1 MENAT
6 KALLIAAAV
15 LIVIIII
22 SLGVYVVGMGN
33 DQMQQG
39 EQALSD
45 LEVNSFNNTYENY
58 EGTSVAGSR
67 VNSLLKTVF
76 NHNLMESDDT
86 RKITVDGDVSLSAD
100 AEQQVTVGT
109 GKRYSVVCNK
119 DKNSG
124 LITSITIT
132 EVGSSGSN

>member
-15 LIVIIII
+15 LIVITII

-45 LEVNSFNNTYENY
+45 LEISSFNATYENY
-58 EGTSVAGSR
+58 AGTSVAGSR

-76 NHNLMESDDT
+76 NHNLTESDET

-109 GKRYSVVCNK
+109 GKRYSVVCNR

-132 EVGSSGSN
+132 EVK

>member
-45 LEVNSFNNTYENY
+45 LEISSFNSTYENY
-58 EGTSVAGSR
+58 AGTSVAGSR

-76 NHNLMESDDT
+76 NHNLTESDET
-86 RKITVDGDVSLSAD
+86 RKITIDGDVSLSAD

-109 GKRYSVVCNK
+109 GKRYSVVCNR

-124 LITSITIT
+124 LVTSITIT
-132 EVGSSGSN
+132 EVK

>member
-45 LEVNSFNNTYENY
+45 LEINSFNATYQNY

-76 NHNLMESDDT
+76 NHNLTESDET

-109 GKRYSVVCNK
+109 GKRYSVVCNQ

-132 EVGSSGSN
+132 EVK

>member
-45 LEVNSFNNTYENY
+45 LEINSFNATYQNY

-76 NHNLMESDDT
+76 NHNLTESDET
-86 RKITVDGDVSLSAD
+86 RKITIEGDVSLSAD
-100 AEQQVTVGT
+100 AEKQVTVGT
-109 GKRYSVVCNK
+109 GKRYSVVCNR

-124 LITSITIT
+124 LVTSITIT
-132 EVGSSGSN
+132 EVK

>member
-45 LEVNSFNNTYENY
+45 LEISSFNATYENY
-58 EGTSVAGSR
+58 AGTSVAGSR

-76 NHNLMESDDT
+76 NHNLTESDET
-86 RKITVDGDVSLSAD
+86 RKITIDGDVSLSAD

-109 GKRYSVVCNK
+109 GKRYSVVCNR

-132 EVGSSGSN
+132 EVK

>member
-22 SLGVYVVGMGN
+22 SLGVYVVGMGQ
-33 DQMQQG
+33 DQIGQG

-45 LEVNSFNNTYENY
+45 LEISTFNSTYLNY

-67 VNSLLKTVF
+67 VNSLIKSVF
-76 NHNLMESDDT
+76 NHNLTESDST
-86 RKITVDGDVSLSAD
+86 RKISIDGDVSLSTD
-100 AEQQVTVGT
+100 AETQPTVGT
-109 GKRYSVVCNK
+109 GKRYSVVCNP

-124 LITSITIT
+124 LITSITIK
-132 EVGSSGSN
+132 EVK

>member
-39 EQALSD
+39 EQTLSD

-100 AEQQVTVGT
+100 AEKQVTVGT

-132 EVGSSGSN
+132 EVK

>member
-76 NHNLMESDDT
+76 NHNLMESDET

-100 AEQQVTVGT
+100 AEKQVTVGT

-132 EVGSSGSN
+132 EVK

>member
-132 EVGSSGSN
+132 EVK

>member
-45 LEVNSFNNTYENY
+45 LEINSFNATYQNY

-76 NHNLMESDDT
+76 NHNLTESDET
-86 RKITVDGDVSLSAD
+86 RKITIDGDVSLSAD

-109 GKRYSVVCNK
+109 GKRYSVECNR

-124 LITSITIT
+124 LVTSITIT
-132 EVGSSGSN
+132 EVK

>member
-33 DQMQQG
+33 DKMQQG

-45 LEVNSFNNTYENY
+45 LEISSFNATYENY
-58 EGTSVAGSR
+58 AGTSVAGSR

-76 NHNLMESDDT
+76 NHNLTESDET

-109 GKRYSVVCNK
+109 GKRYSVVCNR

-132 EVGSSGSN
+132 EVK

>member
-76 NHNLMESDDT
+76 NHNLMESDET

-100 AEQQVTVGT
+100 AEKQVTVGT

-132 EVGSSGSN
+132 ELK

>member
-45 LEVNSFNNTYENY
+45 LEVNSFNNTYANY
-58 EGTSVAGSR
+58 
-67 VNSLLKTVF
+67 
-76 NHNLMESDDT
+76 
-86 RKITVDGDVSLSAD
+86 
-100 AEQQVTVGT
+100 
-109 GKRYSVVCNK
+109 
-119 DKNSG
+119 
-124 LITSITIT
+124 
-132 EVGSSGSN
+132 